1 MYNNR
6 LQTTLP
12 SSKGANSPELESVT
26 ASKKKKC
33 SFFFD
38 FSTLRRG
45 ETSSPRQ
52 LGSAMIRR
60 RSLEEELA
68 EVGVDGRGETEVG
81 DEMEHPL
88 DGARERRE
96 RGVSE

>member
-1 MYNNR
+1 MGLSTVVESR
-6 LQTTLP
+6 VDI
-12 SSKGANSPELESVT
+12 LE
-26 ASKKKKC
+26 

-38 FSTLRRG
+38 FSTVRQG

-60 RSLEEELA
+60 RSLEELA

-88 DGARERRE
+88 AGARERRE